1 MMWFIGKQGGWS
13 GEVCVL
19 MANGGLGIKE
29 LTAFNKALLE
39 KWLWC
44 FGVKES
50 QLWRRVVAMKFGEQ
64 WGMDF

>member
-1 MMWFIGKQGGWS
+1 M
-13 GEVCVL
+13 L
-19 MANGGLGIKE
+19 MANDGLGIKE
-29 LTAFNKALLE
+29 LTAFNKSLLG

-50 QLWRRVVAMKFGEQ
+50 RLWRRVVATKFGEQ